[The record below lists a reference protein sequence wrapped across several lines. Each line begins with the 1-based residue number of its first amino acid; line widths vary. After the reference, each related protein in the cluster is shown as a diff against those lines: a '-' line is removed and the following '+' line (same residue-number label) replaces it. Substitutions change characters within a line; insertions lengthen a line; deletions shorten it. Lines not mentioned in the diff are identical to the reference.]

1 MRALRKLLAY
11 LRPYWLWASIA
22 PLFMIGEV
30 VLDLLQPRLVRHIID
45 EGIARHDPHIVSVTV
60 VWMAVTLAIAGLC
73 GWGCG
78 YFAVKAAFG
87 LGADLREAAFRKVQ
101 TLSFANLDRLESG
114 SLITRMATDVNQVQ
128 EMVMMLMRGM
138 VRMPLLIGGSLVMAV
153 ITSPK
158 LGVVFFVV
166 LPVLITAL
174 VIIVRKTFPL
184 YQGVQ
189 GRLDAFYTVLQENLA
204 GVRLIKAFAR
214 ERHERQRF
222 ARANENLVGQMTQA
236 ARMSARTT
244 PSMTF
249 ILNLGIIA
257 ALWVGGWHVAG
268 DRMKVGE
275 VVAFISYLMQA
286 LASLMVFSNLI
297 IQLSRAQASA
307 QRVVELLESRPTLE
321 PPARPTVVT
330 EPHGRL
336 VFEDV
341 TFSYAPNK
349 SDPVLKN
356 VSFVAE
362 PGQTIAILG
371 ATGSG
376 KSTIV
381 QLIARFYDATSGR
394 VTIDGVD
401 VRDIPETELRRQVSV
416 ALQEPI
422 LFSSTVEE
430 NIRFGDPTADLARV
444 TRAATDAQADEF
456 VRNLPENYGS
466 MIGQRG
472 VNLSGGQKQRLAI
485 ARALLPDTRVLIL
498 DDSTS
503 AVDTRTE
510 RLINDSLA
518 TRLPRQT
525 RIVVAQRISTVLE
538 ADKILVLDDGTIV
551 GEGTHEELIVRCPI
565 YREIYES
572 QVENGAFA
580 ANVS

>member
-244 PSMTF
+244 PSAT
-249 ILNLGIIA
+249 
-257 ALWVGGWHVAG
+257 
-268 DRMKVGE
+268 
-275 VVAFISYLMQA
+275 
-286 LASLMVFSNLI
+286 
-297 IQLSRAQASA
+297 
-307 QRVVELLESRPTLE
+307 
-321 PPARPTVVT
+321 
-330 EPHGRL
+330 
-336 VFEDV
+336 
-341 TFSYAPNK
+341 TFSGASCPRCWPG
-349 SDPVLKN
+349 PVCSCPRSP
-356 VSFVAE
+356 VW
-362 PGQTIAILG
+362 PGW
-371 ATGSG
+371 GS
-376 KSTIV
+376 
-381 QLIARFYDATSGR
+381 
-394 VTIDGVD
+394 
-401 VRDIPETELRRQVSV
+401 
-416 ALQEPI
+416 
-422 LFSSTVEE
+422 
-430 NIRFGDPTADLARV
+430 
-444 TRAATDAQADEF
+444 
-456 VRNLPENYGS
+456 
-466 MIGQRG
+466 
-472 VNLSGGQKQRLAI
+472 
-485 ARALLPDTRVLIL
+485 
-498 DDSTS
+498 
-503 AVDTRTE
+503 
-510 RLINDSLA
+510 
-518 TRLPRQT
+518 
-525 RIVVAQRISTVLE
+525 
-538 ADKILVLDDGTIV
+538 
-551 GEGTHEELIVRCPI
+551 CWC
-565 YREIYES
+565 
-572 QVENGAFA
+572 
-580 ANVS
+580 